1 MELTLQSEHFDART
15 FVLDAGDVA
24 SLGDNSIHLLLLR
37 LYLRKLLV
45 ETLELRLRLR
55 DVRSEG
61 FDLIAV
67 VCPPSATSVFSW
79 SPVVAR
85 TSAPR
90 SKP

>member
-1 MELTLQSEHFDART
+1 MELTLQSEYFDART

-24 SLGDNSIHLLLLR
+24 SLGDNSIHLLLR

-67 VCPPSATSVFSW
+67 VCPSSATSVFSW